1 MLPNVAR
8 IARLGTTFFIIVLAA
23 CTTGNAPGE
32 PTPTPL
38 LPTARPTVTPRPT
51 PTRMAATLPP
61 PAQPVATPTPIVHI
75 VQPNDTLLGI
85 ANRYGVSLADL
96 LAANAGV
103 EPTRL
108 QIGQQIL
115 IPPPNTGRA
124 TTNDVALLPSPTPLP
139 FEIRGL
145 NSARTP
151 AGSLDILGEVFNPG
165 PSALINV
172 KLLVSLQD
180 ASGAPLQNAV
190 VSTLLNVIPPNQ
202 ASPFRVLFTEPPT
215 DYAQFTVRPLRGEA
229 AEVNRFVVPLRVVRV
244 EGRPEGT
251 LFRVNGELTNAS
263 NTTPNAVNLLVTIY
277 DAERRVIGYRYIA
290 LSAAPLAPGANLP
303 FDVSLTSLTDAIA
316 SFTVYAEGKR

>member
-1 MLPNVAR
+1 
-8 IARLGTTFFIIVLAA
+8 
-23 CTTGNAPGE
+23 
-32 PTPTPL
+32 
-38 LPTARPTVTPRPT
+38 
-51 PTRMAATLPP
+51 MAATLPP

-115 IPPPNTGRA
+115 IPPPNAGRA
-124 TTNDVALLPSPTPLP
+124 TSNDVALLPSPTPLP

-172 KLLVSLQD
+172 KLLISLQD
-180 ASGAPLQNAV
+180 ASGAPLQNAI

-202 ASPFRVLFTEPPT
+202 ASPFRVLFTDPPM

-229 AEVNRFVVPLRVVRV
+229 AEGNRLVVPLRVVRV

-251 LFRVNGELTNAS
+251 QFRVNGELTNAS
-263 NTTPNAVNLLVTIY
+263 NITPSTVNLLVTIY

-290 LSAAPLAPGANLP
+290 LSTAPLAPGASLP
-303 FDVSLTSLTDAIA
+303 FDVSLTSLSDAIA